1 MIWQQQ
7 GWVFCVPGTKPSM
20 TSACGQS
27 SDSIGDPDWVHLLSH
42 RSFILFWGSWRL
54 VWVGLVLIHLVQKV
68 LCFFCFKQL
77 YRPSGFTIHI
87 IFRLDESTPK
97 HAWFTDTVYAY
108 LLKSMHVCQEEW
120 LAFSWHSVCWHWD
133 TWYKIVKTSRG
144 DMKKG
149 KCKSMTDLLYV
160 LDSSSRLQNH
170 NIQHRIVIVV
180 LGGYQRSLDHVYTV
194 KWKFK

>member
-1 MIWQQQ
+1 MFRVVLVNMIWQQQ

-87 IFRLDESTPK
+87 ITFTFRLDESTPK
-97 HAWFTDTVYAY
+97 HAWLTDTVYAY
-108 LLKSMHVCQEEW
+108 LLKSMHVCQEKW
-120 LAFSWHSVCWHWD
+120 LAFSWHFC
-133 TWYKIVKTSRG
+133 
-144 DMKKG
+144 
-149 KCKSMTDLLYV
+149 LLA
-160 LDSSSRLQNH
+160 LRHMIQNSE
-170 NIQHRIVIVV
+170 N
-180 LGGYQRSLDHVYTV
+180 
-194 KWKFK
+194 FKRRHEKRQM